1 MSLTGSPARPQ
12 FRMLAVLDDVGRAR
26 LVLVA
31 RALGLEAPAVTRLA
45 DRTIF
50 RGLMPV

>member
-12 FRMLAVLDDVGRAR
+12 SRMLAVLDDVGRAR

-45 DRTIF
+45 DRTVS